1 MRKLIMA
8 AATVSMLGLGA
19 TSGTVAAP
27 VPGFEG
33 LYSTLI
39 ASCSLP
45 DGTEVACEA
54 AITAYA
60 DALVAA
66 VDIEVANQS
75 FSEARQEVFALNT
88 SDETFQAAID
98 ALFELLLPDSGAI
111 GAAPGVTD
119 GGTPAANDGSGGPVP
134 SSPVT

>member
-8 AATVSMLGLGA
+8 VAAAGALGLGA

-45 DGTEVACEA
+45 DGTEAACEA

-75 FSEARQEVFALNT
+75 FSEARQEVFALNGG
-88 SDETFQAAID
+88 DATFQAAID

-111 GAAPGVTD
+111 GAPAAD
-119 GGTPAANDGSGGPVP
+119 GGTPAANDGSGTPVP

>member
-1 MRKLIMA
+1 MRKLIIAVA
-8 AATVSMLGLGA
+8 AASTLGLGA

-45 DGTEVACEA
+45 DGTEAACEA

-60 DALVAA
+60 DALVAT
-66 VDIEVANQS
+66 VDLDTANQS
-75 FSEARQEVFALNT
+75 FAEARQEVFALNE
-88 SDETFQAAID
+88 SDEEFQVAID

-111 GAAPGVTD
+111 DAPAAD
-119 GGTPAANDGSGGPVP
+119 GGTPAANDGSGTPVP

>member
-8 AATVSMLGLGA
+8 VATASTLGLGA

-45 DGTEVACEA
+45 DGTEAACEA

-75 FSEARQEVFALNT
+75 FSEARQEVFALNGG
-88 SDETFQAAID
+88 DVTFQAAID

-111 GAAPGVTD
+111 GGALPAPE
-119 GGTPAANDGSGGPVP
+119 GGPGPEGTSGTPVP

>member
-8 AATVSMLGLGA
+8 VATASMLGLGA

-45 DGTEVACEA
+45 DGTEAACEA

-75 FSEARQEVFALNT
+75 FSEARQEVFALNAGDT
-88 SDETFQAAID
+88 AFQAAIAQKLRARD
-98 ALFELLLPDSGAI
+98 VPILRRVVGRIARPAVDDIRSTQRLFGR
-111 GAAPGVTD
+111 
-119 GGTPAANDGSGGPVP
+119 
-134 SSPVT
+134 

>member
-8 AATVSMLGLGA
+8 VATATTLGLGA

-45 DGTEVACEA
+45 DGTEAACEA

-66 VDIEVANQS
+66 GVDIEVANQS
-75 FSEARQEVFALNT
+75 FSEARQEVLALNGG
-88 SDETFQAAID
+88 DVTFQAAID

-111 GAAPGVTD
+111 GGTLPAPE
-119 GGTPAANDGSGGPVP
+119 GGPGPEGTSGTPVP

>member
-8 AATVSMLGLGA
+8 VATASTLGLGA

-45 DGTEVACEA
+45 DGTEAACEA

-75 FSEARQEVFALNT
+75 FSEARQEVFALNG
-88 SDETFQAAID
+88 SDVTFQAAID

-111 GAAPGVTD
+111 GAPAAD

>member
-8 AATVSMLGLGA
+8 VATASMLGLGA

-45 DGTEVACEA
+45 NGTEAACEA

-66 VDIEVANQS
+66 GVDIEVANQS
-75 FSEARQEVFALNT
+75 FSEARQEVLALNGG
-88 SDETFQAAID
+88 DATFQAAID
-98 ALFELLLPDSGAI
+98 ALFELLLPDSGAS
-111 GAAPGVTD
+111 GAPVVD

>member
-8 AATVSMLGLGA
+8 VATAGTLGLGA
-19 TSGTVAAP
+19 ASGTVAAP

-45 DGTEVACEA
+45 DGTEAACEA

-75 FSEARQEVFALNT
+75 FSEARQEVFVLNGG
-88 SDETFQAAID
+88 DVTFQAAID

-111 GAAPGVTD
+111 GAPVVD

>member
-8 AATVSMLGLGA
+8 VAAAGMLGLGA

-45 DGTEVACEA
+45 DGTEAACEA

-75 FSEARQEVFALNT
+75 FSEARQEVFALNA
-88 SDETFQAAID
+88 SDTAFQSAID

-111 GAAPGVTD
+111 DGAPAVD
-119 GGTPAANDGSGGPVP
+119 GGTPAANDGSGGGPVP